1 MTSLYADRRRSSRL
15 NFCGNTT
22 GTPEKKVFSAQK
34 SSMLDGP
41 RSKRARSAEAGGKEL
56 AEGDDFGQEAGRE
69 DADAGDDDGSDA
81 HSESGYAAPAAGR
94 RPSTGEEWGKAAS
107 GREDAEA
114 DTDDGSNAGAAGAPS
129 AGAGAAGADPLSA
142 WMDLDGCETM
152 EDVRRVVH
160 SRFKTSQQVLDYIQT
175 YKDTRLL
182 KLIPLLMQR
191 PRLRLPHVHT
201 LDHAC
206 HLISSCKN
214 ILVLTGAGVSVSA
227 GIPDFRS
234 TDGIYRRLRDEF
246 GMPTPECMF
255 DREYFDLNPQ
265 PFFSFAHELWPG
277 RFDPTPCHRFIRLLE
292 KKGQLLRNYS
302 QNIDTLEQRAGIT
315 RSRSASVSELPS
327 LASSITCARATRT
340 LTYAHA

>member
-1 MTSLYADRRRSSRL
+1 
-15 NFCGNTT
+15 
-22 GTPEKKVFSAQK
+22 
-34 SSMLDGP
+34 MLDGP
-41 RSKRARSAEAGGKEL
+41 SPKRARSADAGGKDPD
-56 AEGDDFGQEAGRE
+56 EGDELGQEAGRK
-69 DADAGDDDGSDA
+69 DADAGEDDGSDA
-81 HSESGYAAPAAGR
+81 HSASRYAAPAAGR
-94 RPSTGEEWGKAAS
+94 RPSPSFGDEWGKEAG
-107 GREDAEA
+107 GRENPKA
-114 DTDDGSNAGAAGAPS
+114 DKDDGSDDGAAGAPS
-129 AGAGAAGADPLSA
+129 AGAGAAGADPRSA

-160 SRFKTSQQVLDYIQT
+160 ARFKTSQQVLDYIQT
-175 YKDTRLL
+175 SKDTRLL

-277 RFDPTPCHRFIRLLE
+277 RFDPTPCHSFIRLLE
-292 KKGQLLRNYS
+292 KKGRLLRNYS

-315 RSRSASVSELPS
+315 RSRSALFPR
-327 LASSITCARATRT
+327 LACSITCVRT
-340 LTYAHA
+340 DTHTYVYACIA